1 MGDLSGYLFNL
12 SLSSYQGVIPREN
25 FLQKHFITPLSH
37 TLCDVK
43 NFFQLDFNNPAVN
56 TFFTA
61 TKIFSHSRCN
71 NGCYIGKLFCSFI
84 LSISLYHHLVKR
96 ERFLQENY
104 IIPATHP
111 LCVTRK
117 LF

>member
-1 MGDLSGYLFNL
+1 MGDLSGYFFNL

-56 TFFTA
+56 IFFTP
-61 TKIFSHSRCN
+61 TKIFSHSRFI
-71 NGCYIGKLFCSFI
+71 NG
-84 LSISLYHHLVKR
+84 
-96 ERFLQENY
+96 
-104 IIPATHP
+104 
-111 LCVTRK
+111 
-117 LF
+117 